1 MKKILLFMLALL
13 PVLNAGAQSRFAKY
27 LDQAENAPFVVVDK
41 QSLKLTL
48 VDPQGEPIKEYGIS
62 VAVNYG
68 PKKVRGDHKTPEG
81 TFKINQLLNAKG
93 LSHDFKDGKGPVKDA
108 YGPWFL
114 RLDVPGFWDI
124 GIHGTPFPESIG
136 SRGKNW
142 RHSNVFWRTL
152 AELLFLVAMR
162 ATSGISSGSPSGPKQ
177 LTASRWICSAL
188 SSRAILTALRRVAW
202 SQLRMMVLKASCLS
216 SDTGEDFRIPSNCSG
231 VLLP

>member
-1 MKKILLFMLALL
+1 MKKILLIMLALL
-13 PVLNAGAQSRFAKY
+13 PALNAGAQSRFAKY

-68 PKKVRGDHKTPEG
+68 PKKVRGDHKTREG

-93 LSHDFKDGKGPVKDA
+93 LSHDFKDGKGPIPDA

-136 SRGKNW
+136 
-142 RHSNVFWRTL
+142 T
-152 AELLFLVAMR
+152 R
-162 ATSGISSGSPSGPKQ
+162 ATEGCVRMRNEDILDLK
-177 LTASRWICSAL
+177 SRVKVGTVVI
-188 SSRAILTALRRVAW
+188 ILPDAAEK
-202 SQLRMMVLKASCLS
+202 S
-216 SDTGEDFRIPSNCSG
+216 
-231 VLLP
+231 